1 MLHQPEKLYYL
12 LLKSIASPKIFWMS
26 QQVASSLGDAEGQC
40 ARKADHVVPV
50 QKLTDRRP
58 EKSQCFSWN
67 STKKNGKKLVFE

>member
-1 MLHQPEKLYYL
+1 
-12 LLKSIASPKIFWMS
+12 MS

-58 EKSQCFSWN
+58 EKSQCFSWS